1 MDHND
6 RKERKKMK
14 KIVTYY
20 TSSHCPECT
29 EVHGILE
36 EHGINK
42 ADFEVVDITSSMKA
56 LREFIYFRE
65 ANPAV
70 FDPIKPRRQVGVP
83 CFILEDGTITFNYR
97 DVLE

>member
-1 MDHND
+1 
-6 RKERKKMK
+6 
-14 KIVTYY
+14 
-20 TSSHCPECT
+20 
-29 EVHGILE
+29 
-36 EHGINK
+36 
-42 ADFEVVDITSSMKA
+42 MKA

-83 CFILEDGTITFNYR
+83 CFILEDCTITFNYR